1 MVVVI
6 LGYFKVNVNN
16 DIDYVVRWLLIV
28 IFVYCMIIWVG
39 GGIIF

>member
-28 IFVYCMIIWVG
+28 IFVYCMIIWG